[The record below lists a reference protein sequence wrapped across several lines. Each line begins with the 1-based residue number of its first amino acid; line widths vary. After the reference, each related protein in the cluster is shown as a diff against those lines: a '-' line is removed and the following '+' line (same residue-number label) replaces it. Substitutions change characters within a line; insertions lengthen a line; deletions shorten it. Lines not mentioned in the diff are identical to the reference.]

1 MRAPALNERLSPQS
15 SSTGQSD
22 LCSGTAAWAL
32 GMGASDLSSATCLMS
47 SRWFARRRLSMISL
61 SWYACSSA
69 LRSRRSSRMFCL
81 SSLSLRSSS
90 VGDDRELHETRGR
103 SILAVS
109 LACVEAGD
117 ARAGNSMRRGHARS
131 GARRLLPRLQHHR
144 CELRGMSALP
154 LAGRRRLLGVRGSSR
169 QARQRRRRRE

>member
-90 VGDDRELHETRGR
+90 VGDDRELHQTRSR

-109 LACVEAGD
+109 LACAEAG
-117 ARAGNSMRRGHARS
+117 ATRALAACSVRRGHSRS

-144 CELRGMSALP
+144 RELRVTSALP
-154 LAGRRRLLGVRGSSR
+154 LARCVRLSVR